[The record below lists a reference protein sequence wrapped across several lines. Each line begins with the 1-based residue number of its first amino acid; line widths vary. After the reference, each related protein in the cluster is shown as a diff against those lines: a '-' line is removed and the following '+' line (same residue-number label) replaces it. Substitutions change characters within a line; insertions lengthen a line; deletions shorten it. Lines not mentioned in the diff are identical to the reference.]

1 MWRHKEPVKI
11 AIIGFGAVGQ
21 GVAKI
26 VREIPF
32 IEVAAIAD
40 SKGVAIT
47 PNIEDT
53 INRKQAGRPISNSSL
68 NALDV
73 ITRVDH
79 DITVEVTPTNIIDG
93 EPGLMHIREALK
105 HGRHVVTSNK
115 GPLVKRFNELMKLAS
130 DCKVMLRYE
139 ATVGGA
145 MPIINLVRETL
156 TGSKV
161 LNIVG
166 VFNGTC
172 NYILTRMT
180 EEGLD
185 YDHVLS
191 EAQDMGIA
199 EADPTYDVM
208 GIDTACKVIILANSV
223 FEQAVTFEDVNI
235 TGITKIT
242 SDALRLAKER
252 AYSVKLIGD
261 VKGLKVS
268 PMMVPGEHPLS
279 VGGTLNAA
287 SIMTD
292 NAGEITITGKGAG
305 SIETASAILSD
316 IIGICKEL
324 NYYGGDIRS

>member
-1 MWRHKEPVKI
+1 MHKYDQRVKI
-11 AIIGFGAVGQ
+11 SIIGFGAVGQ
-21 GVAKI
+21 GVAK
-26 VREIPF
+26 VVKDIPF
-32 IEVAAIAD
+32 IDVRAIAD
-40 SKGVAIT
+40 SKGVAMT
-47 PNIEDT
+47 PDVEEVL
-53 INRKQAGRPISNSSL
+53 NRKKAGLPISNSDLS
-68 NALDV
+68 AIDV
-73 ITRVDH
+73 IMRVDH
-79 DITVEVTPTNIIDG
+79 DIMVEVTPTNIIDG

-105 HGRHVVTSNK
+105 CGRHVVTSNK
-115 GPLVKRFNELMKLAS
+115 GPLVKRFNELMRLAS
-130 DCKVMLRYE
+130 DHGVMLRYE

-145 MPIINLVRETL
+145 MPMINLVREAL

-208 GIDTACKVIILANSV
+208 GIDTACKVVILANSV
-223 FEQAVTFEDVNI
+223 FKQNVTLNDIDV
-235 TGITKIT
+235 TGIIKIT
-242 SDALRLAKER
+242 ADALRLAKER
-252 AYSVKLIGD
+252 SYSVKLIGD

-268 PMMVPGEHPLS
+268 PMMVPAGHPLS

-287 SIMTD
+287 SIATD
-292 NAGEITITGKGAG
+292 NAGEITVTGKGAG

-316 IIGICKEL
+316 IISIYKEL
-324 NYYGGDIRS
+324 NGADDIQR

>member
-1 MWRHKEPVKI
+1 MHKYDQRVKI
-11 AIIGFGAVGQ
+11 SIIGFGAVGQ
-21 GVAKI
+21 GVAK
-26 VREIPF
+26 VVKDIPF
-32 IEVAAIAD
+32 IDVRAIAD
-40 SKGVAIT
+40 SKGVAMT
-47 PNIEDT
+47 PDIEEVF
-53 INRKQAGRPISNSSL
+53 NRKKAGLPISNSDLS
-68 NALDV
+68 AIDV
-73 ITRVDH
+73 IMRVDH

-105 HGRHVVTSNK
+105 RGRHVVTSNK
-115 GPLVKRFNELMKLAS
+115 GPLVKRFNELMRLAS
-130 DCKVMLRYE
+130 DHGVMLRYE

-145 MPIINLVRETL
+145 MPMINLVREAL

-208 GIDTACKVIILANSV
+208 GIDTACKVVILANSV
-223 FEQAVTFEDVNI
+223 FKQNVTLNDVDV
-235 TGITKIT
+235 TGIIKIT
-242 SDALRLAKER
+242 ADALRLAKER
-252 AYSVKLIGD
+252 SYSVKLIGD

-268 PMMVPGEHPLS
+268 PMMVPAGHPLS

-287 SIMTD
+287 SIATD
-292 NAGEITITGKGAG
+292 NAGEITVTGKGAG

-316 IIGICKEL
+316 IISIYKEL
-324 NYYGGDIRS
+324 KGVDDIQR

>member
-1 MWRHKEPVKI
+1 MTPD
-11 AIIGFGAVGQ
+11 
-21 GVAKI
+21 
-26 VREIPF
+26 
-32 IEVAAIAD
+32 IEEVL
-40 SKGVAIT
+40 
-47 PNIEDT
+47 
-53 INRKQAGRPISNSSL
+53 NRKRAGLPISNSDL
-68 NALDV
+68 NAIDV

-105 HGRHVVTSNK
+105 SGRHVVTSNK
-115 GPLVKRFNELMKLAS
+115 GPLVKRFNELMKLAR
-130 DCKVMLRYE
+130 DHKVMLRYE

-145 MPIINLVRETL
+145 MPMINLLREAL

-208 GIDTACKVIILANSV
+208 GIDTACKVVILANSV
-223 FEQAVTFEDVNI
+223 FKQNVTLNEVDV
-235 TGITKIT
+235 TGIIKIT
-242 SDALRLAKER
+242 ADALRLAKER
-252 AYSVKLIGD
+252 NYSVKLIGD
-261 VKGLKVS
+261 VMGLKVS
-268 PMMVPGEHPLS
+268 PMMVPVGHPLS

-287 SIMTD
+287 SIATD
-292 NAGEITITGKGAG
+292 NAGEITVTGKGAG

-316 IIGICKEL
+316 IISIYKEF
-324 NYYGGDIRS
+324 NRVDDIRR

>member
-1 MWRHKEPVKI
+1 MHDYDQRVKI
-11 AIIGFGAVGQ
+11 SIIGFGAVGQ
-21 GVAKI
+21 GVAK
-26 VREIPF
+26 VVKDIPF
-32 IEVAAIAD
+32 IEVSAIAD
-40 SKGVAIT
+40 SKGVAMT
-47 PNIEDT
+47 PDIEEVLD
-53 INRKQAGRPISNSSL
+53 RKRAGLPISNSDLS
-68 NALDV
+68 AIDV
-73 ITRVDH
+73 IMCADH

-105 HGRHVVTSNK
+105 RGRHVVTSNK
-115 GPLVKRFNELMKLAS
+115 GPLVKRFNELMRLAS
-130 DCKVMLRYE
+130 DHRVMLRYE

-145 MPIINLVRETL
+145 MPMINLVREAL
-156 TGSKV
+156 TGSRV

-208 GIDTACKVIILANSV
+208 GIDTACKVVILANSV
-223 FEQAVTFEDVNI
+223 FKQNVTLNDVDV

-242 SDALRLAKER
+242 ADALRLAKER
-252 AYSVKLIGD
+252 SYSVKLIGD

-268 PMMVPGEHPLS
+268 PTMVPAGHPLS

-287 SIMTD
+287 SIATD
-292 NAGEITITGKGAG
+292 NAGEITVTGKGAG

-316 IIGICKEL
+316 IISIYKEL
-324 NYYGGDIRS
+324 KGVDDIQR

>member
-1 MWRHKEPVKI
+1 MHKNGKRVKI
-11 AIIGFGAVGQ
+11 SIIGFGAVGQ
-21 GVAKI
+21 GVATVVKD
-26 VREIPF
+26 IPF
-32 IEVAAIAD
+32 IEVTAIAD
-40 SKGVAIT
+40 SKGVAVT
-47 PNIEDT
+47 PDIEEVL
-53 INRKQAGRPISNSSL
+53 NRKRAGLPISNSNLS
-68 NALDV
+68 AIDV
-73 ITRVDH
+73 IMSVDH

-115 GPLVKRFNELMKLAS
+115 GPLVKRFNELMKLAR
-130 DCKVMLRYE
+130 DYKVMLRYE

-145 MPIINLVRETL
+145 MPMINLVKEAL

-161 LNIVG
+161 RNIVG

-185 YDHVLS
+185 YNHVLS

-208 GIDTACKVIILANSV
+208 GIDTASKVVILANSV
-223 FEQAVTFEDVNI
+223 FKQNVTLDDVDI
-235 TGITKIT
+235 TGIIKIT
-242 SDALRLAKER
+242 ADALRLAKER
-252 AYSVKLIGD
+252 SYSVKLIGD

-268 PMMVPGEHPLS
+268 PMMVPAGHPLS

-292 NAGEITITGKGAG
+292 NAGEITVTGKGAG
-305 SIETASAILSD
+305 SIETASAILGD
-316 IIGICKEL
+316 IISIYKEL
-324 NYYGGDIRS
+324 EGVDDIHC

>member
-1 MWRHKEPVKI
+1 MWKHKEPVKI
-11 AIIGFGAVGQ
+11 SIIGFGAVGR
-21 GVAKI
+21 GVAKL
-26 VREIPF
+26 VKGIPF
-32 IEVAAIAD
+32 IEVTAIAD

-47 PNIEDT
+47 PNIEET
-53 INRKQAGRPISNSSL
+53 LNKKQAGRPISNSSL
-68 NALDV
+68 SALDV
-73 ITRVDH
+73 ITSVDH

-93 EPGLMHIREALK
+93 EPGLTHIREALR

-115 GPLVKRFNELMKLAS
+115 GPLVKRFSELMKLAS
-130 DCKVMLRYE
+130 DYNVMMRYE

-199 EADPTYDVM
+199 EADPTYDVT

-223 FEQAVTFEDVNI
+223 FGQDVTFEDVNI

-261 VKGLKVS
+261 VKELKVS

-292 NAGEITITGKGAG
+292 NAGEITVTGKGAG

-324 NYYGGDIRS
+324 HYYVAT

>member
-1 MWRHKEPVKI
+1 MHKYEKRVKI
-11 AIIGFGAVGQ
+11 SIIGFGAVGQ
-21 GVAKI
+21 GVATVVKD
-26 VREIPF
+26 IPF
-32 IEVAAIAD
+32 IEVTAIAD

-47 PNIEDT
+47 PDIEEVL
-53 INRKQAGRPISNSSL
+53 NRKRAGLPISNSNLS
-68 NALDV
+68 AIDV
-73 ITRVDH
+73 IMGVDH

-93 EPGLMHIREALK
+93 EPGLMYIREALK
-105 HGRHVVTSNK
+105 HSRHVVTSNK
-115 GPLVKRFNELMKLAS
+115 GPLVKRFNELMKLAR
-130 DCKVMLRYE
+130 DYKVMLRYE

-145 MPIINLVRETL
+145 MPMINLVREAL

-161 LNIVG
+161 RNIVG

-208 GIDTACKVIILANSV
+208 GIDTASKVVILANSV
-223 FEQAVTFEDVNI
+223 FKQNVTLEDVDV
-235 TGITKIT
+235 TGIIKIT
-242 SDALRLAKER
+242 ADALRLAKER
-252 AYSVKLIGD
+252 SCSVKLIGD

-268 PMMVPGEHPLS
+268 PMMVPVGHPLS

-292 NAGEITITGKGAG
+292 NAGEITVTGKGAG
-305 SIETASAILSD
+305 SIETASAILGD
-316 IIGICKEL
+316 IISIYKEL
-324 NYYGGDIRS
+324 EGVDDVHC